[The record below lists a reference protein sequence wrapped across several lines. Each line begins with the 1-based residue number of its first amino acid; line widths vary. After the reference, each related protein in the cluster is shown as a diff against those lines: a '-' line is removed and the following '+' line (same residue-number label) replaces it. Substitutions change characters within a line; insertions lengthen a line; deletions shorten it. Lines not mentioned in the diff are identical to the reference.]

1 MLELA
6 FIQQCAPAVPP
17 ITVNALVR
25 TESSFNPWAIG
36 VNSSQRLAQQPNTFN
51 KAVEIADQLL
61 KGTVSFDLGLA
72 QINSNNLNKLNLTPR
87 QVLDPCTNL
96 RAMQTI
102 FVDCFNRA
110 KLKTS
115 NGSKAAAM
123 AFSCYNTGNFKDGF
137 DNGYVVKVLNNH
149 NYVSRQTN
157 NDPRMY
163 QTRGQI
169 PANLPRTLNQ
179 RVNNKPSDISNSN
192 NIADYVEQTQNQKIN
207 NNTNQFS
214 SADENLVA
222 SLVEANASVTSNG
235 ETEKTEKTYHS
246 WDVFKNF

>member
-36 VNSSQRLAQQPNTFN
+36 VNSASRLAKQPTSFN
-51 KAVEIADQLL
+51 QAVQIADELL
-61 KGTVSFDLGLA
+61 KGKASFDLGLG
-72 QINSNNLNKLNLTPR
+72 QINSKNLNYLNLTAR

-96 RAMQTI
+96 RALQTI

-110 KLKTS
+110 KLKTD
-115 NGSKAAAM
+115 NGSQAAAM

-137 DNGYVVKVLNNH
+137 NNGYVVKVLNNH
-149 NYVSRQTN
+149 NYVSKHTN
-157 NDPRMY
+157 NDPRIY
-163 QTRGQI
+163 QTGGRI
-169 PANLPRTLNQ
+169 PTNLSASSNQ
-179 RVNNKPSDISNSN
+179 AVNRVSDISNSSS
-192 NIADYVEQTQNQKIN
+192 IANYVEQTQNQKTN
-207 NNTNQFS
+207 NTNTNQFS

-222 SLVEANASVTSNG
+222 ALVEANDSVANNS
-235 ETEKTEKTYHS
+235 ETEKTYHS

>member
-36 VNSSQRLAQQPNTFN
+36 VNSSQRLAQQPKSFN
-51 KAVEIADQLL
+51 SAVAIADQLL
-61 KGTVSFDLGLA
+61 KGGDSFDLGLA
-72 QINSNNLNKLNLTPR
+72 QINSKNLSKLNLTPR

-115 NGSKAAAM
+115 NGSQAAAM

-157 NDPRMY
+157 NDPSIY
-163 QTRGQI
+163 KTRGQI
-169 PANLPRTLNQ
+169 PTNIPENFS
-179 RVNNKPSDISNSN
+179 NISNSN
-192 NIADYVEQTQNQKIN
+192 SIADYVEQTQSQK
-207 NNTNQFS
+207 TNEKTNEFS

-222 SLVEANASVTSNG
+222 SLIEANTAVANSG
-235 ETEKTEKTYHS
+235 EANEKKYHS